1 MKSKILESVDFEWAN
16 HLLEGFNK
24 STDFVTAI
32 LNLDGDILSKS
43 GWRQICNEF
52 HRKNPETA
60 SNCIISDT
68 IIANKMIQ
76 GEKYHFYKC
85 HNGLI
90 DVAVPIIIRGEHIA
104 NLFTGQF
111 FFEAPDIPFF
121 KEQAKRFGFNEVSYI
136 DALAKVPVVS
146 KVKVEVAMDFLQAI
160 TQTIIEMTV
169 EKLEQLELIEEIKK
183 RDADLFENQVQLR
196 RNMEDLLESQ
206 RIAHLGTWRLNLA
219 TNQVVWSEELYKMY
233 GFDPTLP
240 PPPYTE
246 HMKLFTPES
255 WEKLST
261 SLELTSISGIPYEV
275 ELEMVNK
282 DGSIGWMWARGEA
295 VKDST
300 GKITDLWG
308 AAQDISERKKNE
320 KLLVYLSNHDH
331 LTQLYNRRF
340 FEVELKR
347 LDMKENLPL
356 SILMFDVNGLKLV
369 NDSFGHDMGDILLK
383 KAAETITKACR
394 EKDVVARV
402 GGDEFVVLLPKTTA
416 EESVKVANKIKEL
429 ASKEFVANIEL
440 SISYGHDTKITD
452 NQSMNE
458 IIANSENYMYRHK
471 LFERS
476 SIRSKTIDLIMNAL
490 FEKSDRE
497 TAHSERVSRICEA
510 IASKMNLDKD
520 TVTQLKIAGLIHD
533 IGKIGI
539 DEKILNKQGKL
550 TLDERN
556 DIERHPE
563 IGWRLLSSTNEYSE
577 LAQFVLN
584 HHEKWD
590 GSGYPNGLKG
600 EAIQIEA
607 RIISVADAYDA
618 MTSERS
624 YRRGLSMV
632 EAIQELKRFSGTQ
645 FDPKI
650 VEVFVNQ
657 VLTGVHEL

>member
-1 MKSKILESVDFEWAN
+1 
-16 HLLEGFNK
+16 
-24 STDFVTAI
+24 
-32 LNLDGDILSKS
+32 
-43 GWRQICNEF
+43 
-52 HRKNPETA
+52 
-60 SNCIISDT
+60 
-68 IIANKMIQ
+68 
-76 GEKYHFYKC
+76 
-85 HNGLI
+85 
-90 DVAVPIIIRGEHIA
+90 
-104 NLFTGQF
+104 
-111 FFEAPDIPFF
+111 
-121 KEQAKRFGFNEVSYI
+121 
-136 DALAKVPVVS
+136 
-146 KVKVEVAMDFLQAI
+146 
-160 TQTIIEMTV
+160 
-169 EKLEQLELIEEIKK
+169 
-183 RDADLFENQVQLR
+183 
-196 RNMEDLLESQ
+196 MEDLLESQ

>member
-1 MKSKILESVDFEWAN
+1 MKPKILESVDFGWAN
-16 HLLEGFNK
+16 NLLERFNK
-24 STDFVTAI
+24 STDFFTAI
-32 LNLDGDILSKS
+32 LTLDGDILSKS

-60 SNCIISDT
+60 SNCIASDT

-121 KEQAKRFGFNEVSYI
+121 KKQAKQYGFDEVSYL

-146 KVKVEVAMDFLQAI
+146 KEKVEETLDLLQAI

-169 EKLEQLELIEEIKK
+169 EKLDQLELIEEIGK
-183 RDADLFENQVQLR
+183 RDVDLSEKQVQLR
-196 RNMEDLLESQ
+196 QNMEDLLESQ
-206 RIAHLGTWRLNLA
+206 RIAHLGTWRLNLE
-219 TNQVVWSEELYKMY
+219 TNQVVWTEELYKMY
-233 GFDPTLP
+233 GFDPAFP

-261 SLELTSISGIPYEV
+261 SLEHTRISGIPYEV
-275 ELEMVNK
+275 ELEMAKK
-282 DGSIGWMWARGEA
+282 DGSIGWMWAHGEA

-300 GKITDLWG
+300 GKITALRG
-308 AAQDISERKKNE
+308 AALDISERKKNE
-320 KLLVYLSNHDH
+320 KMLVYLSNHDH

-340 FEVELKR
+340 FEMELNR
-347 LDMKENLPL
+347 LDTKENLPL

-394 EKDVVARV
+394 ERDIVARV
-402 GGDEFVVLLPKTTA
+402 GGDEFVLLLPKTTA

-440 SISYGHDTKITD
+440 SISYGHDTKISD
-452 NQSMNE
+452 NQSINE

-497 TAHSERVSRICEA
+497 TAHSKRVSSICEA
-510 IASKMNLDKD
+510 IASKMNLEKD

-550 TLDERN
+550 TIDERN

-624 YRRGLSMV
+624 YRKGLSME

-657 VLTGVHEL
+657 VLSGVYEF